1 MSIGIIGKK
10 IGMTQVFTK
19 EGAVIPVTVI
29 EAGPC
34 AVVQKKLN
42 EKDGYSALKLGFSGV
57 KSELLNKPDQGQFK
71 NLDGKA
77 FKVLR
82 EFRVEES
89 DEHNIGDQL
98 TIDMFELGEK
108 VIITG
113 VSKGKGF
120 AGVIKRWGFHRG
132 PKTHGSKHHRAP
144 GSTGMSANPG
154 KVHKGKKMP
163 GHMGTDR
170 KTFKNIEI
178 IDKRSQE
185 NLLLVKGDIPGAKN
199 GIITISKS

>member
-1 MSIGIIGKK
+1 VSIGIIGKK

-19 EGAVIPVTVI
+19 DGALIPVTVI

-34 AVVQKKLN
+34 AVVQKKIN
-42 EKDGYSALKLGFSGV
+42 EKDGYSALKLGFAGV

-77 FKVLR
+77 FTVLK

-89 DEHNIGDQL
+89 DEHNVGDQL
-98 TIDMFELGEK
+98 TIDIFELGEK
-108 VIITG
+108 VIVTG
-113 VSKGKGF
+113 VTKGKGF
-120 AGVIKRWGFHRG
+120 AGVIKRWGFARG

-144 GSTGMSANPG
+144 GSTGMCAYPS
-154 KVHKGKKMP
+154 KVLKGKKMP

-170 KTFKNIEI
+170 MTFKNIEI
-178 IDKRSQE
+178 IDKRSQD
-185 NLLLVKGDIPGAKN
+185 NLLLVKGNIPGAKN
-199 GIITISKS
+199 GIITVSKS

>member
-1 MSIGIIGKK
+1 MAEGILGKK
-10 IGMTQVFTK
+10 LGMTQVFTE
-19 EGAVIPVTVI
+19 EGKAEAVTAV

-34 AVVQKKLN
+34 TVLQIKTSKKEGYEAVQYGFGEAKNINSPRKGQMKELGN
-42 EKDGYSALKLGFSGV
+42 FRYLK
-57 KSELLNKPDQGQFK
+57 EL
-71 NLDGKA
+71 
-77 FKVLR
+77 
-82 EFRVEES
+82 RVEDTAEI
-89 DEHNIGDQL
+89 NIGD
-98 TIDMFELGEK
+98 K
-108 VIITG
+108 VDASLFQEGDLVDITG
-113 VSKGKGF
+113 ISKGKGF

-144 GSTGMSANPG
+144 GSTGMSAYPG

-170 KTFKNIEI
+170 MTFKNIEI
-178 IDKRSQE
+178 IDKKSQE

>member
-42 EKDGYSALKLGFSGV
+42 EKDGYSALKLGFAGV

-144 GSTGMSANPG
+144 GSTGMSAYPG

-170 KTFKNIEI
+170 MTFKNIEI

-185 NLLLVKGDIPGAKN
+185 NLILVKGDIPGAKN

>member
-19 EGAVIPVTVI
+19 DGALIPVTVI

-34 AVVQKKLN
+34 AVVQKKIN
-42 EKDGYSALKLGFSGV
+42 EKDGYSALKLGFAGV

-77 FKVLR
+77 FTVLK

-89 DEHNIGDQL
+89 DEHNVGDQL
-98 TIDMFELGEK
+98 TIDIFELGEK
-108 VIITG
+108 VIVTG
-113 VSKGKGF
+113 VTKGKGF
-120 AGVIKRWGFHRG
+120 AGVIKRWGFARG

-144 GSTGMSANPG
+144 GSTGMCAYPS
-154 KVHKGKKMP
+154 KVLKGKKMP

-170 KTFKNIEI
+170 MTFKNIEI
-178 IDKRSQE
+178 IDKRSQD
-185 NLLLVKGDIPGAKN
+185 NLLLVKGNIPGAKN
-199 GIITISKS
+199 GIITVSKS